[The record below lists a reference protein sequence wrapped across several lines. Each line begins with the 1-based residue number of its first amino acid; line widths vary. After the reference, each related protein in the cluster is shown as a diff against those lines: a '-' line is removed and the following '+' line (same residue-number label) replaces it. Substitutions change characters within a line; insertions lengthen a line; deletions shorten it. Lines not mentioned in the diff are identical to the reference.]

1 MPSRETETSVGATEP
16 RRGHMDT
23 WPLKYEYFHKLN
35 ADMQVRA
42 VCPRACAHAL
52 RPEITL

>member
-1 MPSRETETSVGATEP
+1 MPSREPETSVGATEP
-16 RRGHMDT
+16 RRGHIDT

>member
-1 MPSRETETSVGATEP
+1 
-16 RRGHMDT
+16 MDT

-42 VCPRACAHAL
+42 TPCQRPAHSRTHASVGSHPVAKLARGSRRA
-52 RPEITL
+52 RRV